1 MVNLGIFCYVWI
13 KMKRLLTYLFIIL
26 GLGLMF
32 NVNSNSGIKIIKA
45 RNGTNVFC
53 ESSQFGNYPVID
65 REATHC
71 TNNIWSQED
80 QEKFIIF
87 FLNKYMKEYNKY
99 GIEKMFGDFDAYK
112 SSGANFE
119 LLKSIFLSNNDY
131 LVSYG
136 FLLDK
141 YKIKRDLF
149 SINKARNFYKNYI
162 RNKKTKNQIAKAEPS
177 QTQNLKN
184 VVVCIPINKKR
195 SSYTPIGSTSCSRGY
210 NAEIRKQIVKKTS
223 KPIQS
228 QQITS
233 NNSIR
238 LCVSTSFNSDYR
250 FTNKECFGGEREV
263 KKDSDEYQQA
273 QAFIDLKK
281 QTESKKIVKKN
292 KKERT
297 NKVVITKNPKIEQ
310 AVKYNNKQLKLI
322 DQFKDYEK
330 NCTPVESKVKMKT
343 VECIKISDVIDFG
356 KYKEIKIFPQGM
368 LTRKLNSLML
378 SKKAGQEVYK
388 AFVQRGPR
396 YQTKYPGTMILGM
409 SWYEIFYLGELK
421 KNKKIIN
428 RFLEFGPDNYIK
440 YKNKFDP
447 IGSAIAKNK
456 PKHLFNQDVKK
467 LNKLITTNKGRIKM
481 REALG
486 FTKDDFV
493 EEVIK
498 GEWLLGTFLNNDKLK
513 VKKVVLSSDL
523 QKRKVLLARYKSA
536 IGAYKKKLKE
546 KID

>member
-1 MVNLGIFCYVWI
+1 
-13 KMKRLLTYLFIIL
+13 
-26 GLGLMF
+26 
-32 NVNSNSGIKIIKA
+32 
-45 RNGTNVFC
+45 
-53 ESSQFGNYPVID
+53 
-65 REATHC
+65 
-71 TNNIWSQED
+71 
-80 QEKFIIF
+80 
-87 FLNKYMKEYNKY
+87 
-99 GIEKMFGDFDAYK
+99 
-112 SSGANFE
+112 
-119 LLKSIFLSNNDY
+119 
-131 LVSYG
+131 
-136 FLLDK
+136 
-141 YKIKRDLF
+141 
-149 SINKARNFYKNYI
+149 
-162 RNKKTKNQIAKAEPS
+162 
-177 QTQNLKN
+177 
-184 VVVCIPINKKR
+184 
-195 SSYTPIGSTSCSRGY
+195 
-210 NAEIRKQIVKKTS
+210 
-223 KPIQS
+223 
-228 QQITS
+228 
-233 NNSIR
+233 
-238 LCVSTSFNSDYR
+238 
-250 FTNKECFGGEREV
+250 
-263 KKDSDEYQQA
+263 
-273 QAFIDLKK
+273 
-281 QTESKKIVKKN
+281 
-292 KKERT
+292 
-297 NKVVITKNPKIEQ
+297 
-310 AVKYNNKQLKLI
+310 
-322 DQFKDYEK
+322 
-330 NCTPVESKVKMKT
+330 MKT

-447 IGSAIAKNK
+447 INSAIAKNK
-456 PKHLFNQDVKK
+456 PKYLFNQDVKK

-513 VKKVVLSSDL
+513 VKKVVLSSDM

>member
-1 MVNLGIFCYVWI
+1 MSLNLNLESAVKKLEAGCIKGNCIDGQGTLITPKKDKYIGQWKDSKPYGQGVYTFINGDKYVGYSKNGKIHGQGVYTFKDGAEYKGEFKDGRYSGQGTYIYPHGEKYIGEWKEGKYHGQGTLIFPSGL
-13 KMKRLLTYLFIIL
+13 KREGKFE
-26 GLGLMF
+26 
-32 NVNSNSGIKIIKA
+32 
-45 RNGTNVFC
+45 NG
-53 ESSQFGNYPVID
+53 
-65 REATHC
+65 
-71 TNNIWSQED
+71 
-80 QEKFIIF
+80 KFIF
-87 FLNKYMKEYNKY
+87 
-99 GIEKMFGDFDAYK
+99 
-112 SSGANFE
+112 
-119 LLKSIFLSNNDY
+119 
-131 LVSYG
+131 
-136 FLLDK
+136 
-141 YKIKRDLF
+141 
-149 SINKARNFYKNYI
+149 
-162 RNKKTKNQIAKAEPS
+162 KNQI
-177 QTQNLKN
+177 
-184 VVVCIPINKKR
+184 
-195 SSYTPIGSTSCSRGY
+195 
-210 NAEIRKQIVKKTS
+210 KQKKTT
-223 KPIQS
+223 S
-228 QQITS
+228 QKKITKKK
-233 NNSIR
+233 IKIK
-238 LCVSTSFNSDYR
+238 TK
-250 FTNKECFGGEREV
+250 KEE
-263 KKDSDEYQQA
+263 KIKY
-273 QAFIDLKK
+273 K
-281 QTESKKIVKKN
+281 SKKIAKHSHS
-292 KKERT
+292 ELR
-297 NKVVITKNPKIEQ
+297 
-310 AVKYNNKQLKLI
+310 LI

-456 PKHLFNQDVKK
+456 PKYLFNQDVKK